1 MSQITTPSTAGII
14 ESQTGER
21 HIPSSTRAD
30 GTKRKEIKIRPG
42 YKPVEDVQVYKNRSA
57 ESWKTHASNG
67 VPGAQGL
74 LEKKSKDS
82 AVSIKNAKKREAKK
96 RSNEANETKKVEAEE
111 AIQQVNPE
119 AEREKKARNLRK
131 KLKQARELKNKKEG
145 GFDVLPEQLAKI
157 IKIDELIRELNA
169 LDIQSKTEINTEE
182 NNTLAVS

>member
-1 MSQITTPSTAGII
+1 MPGII

-42 YKPVEDVQVYKNRSA
+42 YKPVEDVEVYKNRSA
-57 ESWKTHASNG
+57 ESWKTRGSNG

-74 LEKKSKDS
+74 LEKKSKNS
-82 AVSIKNAKKREAKK
+82 AVSTKNAKKREAKK
-96 RSNEANETKKVEAEE
+96 RSNEAKETKKVEAEE

-131 KLKQARELKNKKEG
+131 KLKQARELKSKKES
-145 GFDVLPEQLAKI
+145 GFDILPEQLAKI
-157 IKIDELIRELNA
+157 IKIDELIRELSA
-169 LDIQSKTEINTEE
+169 LDIQSNTEINTEE
-182 NNTLAVS
+182 KNILAVS